1 MVVSEEP
8 LAKQPTKPEPWVTTV
23 DAAAGPGAMGYF
35 QLPSNFKLDSKHVYV
50 VEVYEGPADRLG
62 PLSKHI
68 SLHMA
73 PKDLDIVKGV
83 NVTVSVSTTIE
94 STVVVSNQG
103 AGAALYVT
111 LTTQAQGRFQENC
124 FLLQAGEEKDV
135 YFVAAAQANAGGQQ
149 QQQQQLQQQ
158 LELLETTTRVEHLGM
173 YI

>member
-1 MVVSEEP
+1 VVVSEEP
-8 LAKQPTKPEPWVTTV
+8 LAKQPAKPEPWVTTV
-23 DAAAGPGAMGYF
+23 DAAAGPGAMSYF

-50 VEVYEGPADRLG
+50 VEVYETADRLG

-149 QQQQQLQQQ
+149 QQLQQQ